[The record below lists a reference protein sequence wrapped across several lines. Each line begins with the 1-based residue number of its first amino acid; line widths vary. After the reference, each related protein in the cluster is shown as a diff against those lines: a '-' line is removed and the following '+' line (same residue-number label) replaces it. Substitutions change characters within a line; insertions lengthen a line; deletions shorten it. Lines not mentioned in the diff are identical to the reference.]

1 LAMGID
7 LLVVGFEFANPRPII
22 HTALG
27 LLVGGR
33 CNRNQMTR
41 LTGTAGCRFWMLCTA
56 LNPRHPMTASTTRA
70 ARDFA
75 GLVSALSPALR

>member
-1 LAMGID
+1 
-7 LLVVGFEFANPRPII
+7 
-22 HTALG
+22 
-27 LLVGGR
+27 
-33 CNRNQMTR
+33 MTR